1 MVTGVFPPPLFAV
14 KDSEHQPP
22 LCPHPHPTKDLLSSP
37 PSSSQHL
44 DPSLSSPFTTTT
56 HTTPGTPSSPV
67 FSPPISPLYT
77 KQVYNHHHNL
87 YSRFKT
93 IGTSDTQQQRDHL
106 YKPENVPSSSSFS
119 SSLPSAAP
127 SRTNSH
133 SLHSTVQD
141 HPSYQHKHTP
151 QNVSN
156 KQHQQYTTIA
166 QQFHHPQQK
175 PSHGCHP
182 LNQPVIQQRLLTN
195 PTAVVSTN
203 NPTPIA
209 TKSRSSSVSSP
220 SSAPIISTTPMHIW
234 EHPQE
239 RKFVLSSPPEFP
251 PRGRKSSVD
260 SINSV
265 HSAHSVHSVGSIV
278 KNSPFLQ
285 QEQKQQEQKQ
295 QQQQPSPSFLKHH
308 RKRSS
313 TQGEL
318 ALVMSMGLK
327 IQNQLAS
334 PSMSPSPGR
343 YQLTRRLSEL
353 TPVREQF
360 LEEHKE
366 QPKAM
371 PKELPKELPK
381 VLPNK
386 VPKEQP
392 KETPSTPSLATSTT
406 ITSQTSYENLLE
418 QIAAQRAKLLVLEAG
433 SEALTKDVAVLDET
447 LDEEQ
452 ESMDQIMTATQR
464 AVHGWE
470 GVWSLYA
477 KCEPV
482 QALQSRPGT
491 LADLIRGMKWQDKK
505 AL

>member
-22 LCPHPHPTKDLLSSP
+22 LCPHPHPMKDLLSSP
-37 PSSSQHL
+37 PSSSQHS
-44 DPSLSSPFTTTT
+44 DPSLSSSFTTTT
-56 HTTPGTPSSPV
+56 HTTPGTPSSPI

-77 KQVYNHHHNL
+77 KQVYNHHQNL
-87 YSRFKT
+87 YSRFKV
-93 IGTSDTQQQRDHL
+93 IGTSDIHQQRDHL
-106 YKPENVPSSSSFS
+106 YKTENVPSSSFS
-119 SSLPSAAP
+119 SSLPSP
-127 SRTNSH
+127 TLSRTISH

-141 HPSYQHKHTP
+141 HHSYQHKHTP
-151 QNVSN
+151 QSVSN
-156 KQHQQYTTIA
+156 KQHQQSTTFA

-175 PSHGCHP
+175 PLHGCHP
-182 LNQPVIQQRLLTN
+182 LNQPAVIQQRLLTN
-195 PTAVVSTN
+195 PPAVVSIKN
-203 NPTPIA
+203 LNPIA

-234 EHPQE
+234 EQPLE
-239 RKFVLSSPPEFP
+239 RKFVLSSPLGFP

-260 SINSV
+260 SISSV

-295 QQQQPSPSFLKHH
+295 QQPQSSPSFLKHH

-318 ALVMSMGLK
+318 ALVMSMGQK
-327 IQNQLAS
+327 IQSQLAS
-334 PSMSPSPGR
+334 PSTSPSPGR

-353 TPVREQF
+353 APVREQF
-360 LEEHKE
+360 TEELKE
-366 QPKAM
+366 QSNAM

-381 VLPNK
+381 M
-386 VPKEQP
+386 PKEQP
-392 KETPSTPSLATSTT
+392 KEAPSTPSPTTSTT
-406 ITSQTSYENLLE
+406 STSQTSYETLLE
-418 QIAAQRAKLLVLEAG
+418 QIATQRAKLQVLEAG
-433 SEALTKDVAVLDET
+433 TEALTKDIAVLDET

-452 ESMDQIMTATQR
+452 GSMDQIMTATQR

-470 GVWSLYA
+470 GVWSDYA

-482 QALQSRPGT
+482 QALQTRPGT